1 MTTAHHGYATRAA
14 AATLLLL
21 TSLAPTLP
29 AQTTSALQV
38 NVGGLPSGVNAQ
50 VYISGPAGYQQ
61 VLTGTATLTG
71 LTPGSYSIGAGVVS
85 SGSNGLYVPSLN
97 PGASIEVFPGQV
109 TAAATVEYQAVTPS
123 WQPIGPTAIQ
133 GTGSLAGAGAIRPI
147 AINNSNPLEMFAG
160 GGGDGY
166 LGFLS
171 LSGVY
176 KTMDGGA
183 TWAQMNAG
191 MTDPLVEALWLDQSS
206 PSIVLA
212 GTESGGIFRS
222 TNAGAQWTPVQVCS
236 SVTSPLGA
244 VTAFVQTGG
253 VLYAGSGL
261 GLLKS
266 LDDGISWCMEQPTSA
281 PVRVLAVSG
290 LAIYLGLL
298 DGHVLTRVN
307 ANSAWISSLP
317 GTPEYEVT
325 HLAVNPTNP
334 SICYS
339 ISPSP
344 PPVATRLYLTTDGGH
359 TWSPVTTVNLNSSYL
374 QVIEFQPSNPQVIFA
389 GQDGEIF
396 RSTDGGG
403 TWSPAVG
410 GWSPESIYPDAGGV
424 TGRVIAGTA
433 EGIYLSQDNGNTW
446 SSLNENLTTSI
457 LYGITVQG
465 SSILTSA
472 QDYQA
477 IGSFDGGRTWQI
489 LPGTNETGEILFNP
503 YNPSYA
509 YYSTGTVNG
518 FFYSSDGG
526 RTFLPATSNAPGLS
540 FGDLAR
546 EIAVDPSTPSTV
558 YAAGA
563 NGVYQSSDWG
573 RTFTLTN
580 WQIPPYPWAITVD
593 PSDAR
598 TIFVSVG
605 IPGSGSQLYFT
616 HDKGTTWTQSVFT
629 DVGPGYFVSV
639 PMTIAVDPFN
649 SRNVVVGQYDWSPT
663 LPGGGIHVSTDG
675 GNTFTQANNGI
686 QGPTGLMWGGMVSD
700 VEFSPWY
707 RGVLAAST
715 LSGLY
720 LSSDLGG
727 HWTNLRE
734 NSVPYLFTGLA
745 WANGGLYATT
755 FGEGVLSMQFAAP
768 LIVSPTSTEVGAAGA
783 PGSISVVAPSSS
795 TTWNAASNAAWI
807 TVVSGAAGSG
817 NGTITYSIAPNSS
830 ATSRTGAITIGG
842 YTFSV
847 SQTGTGQPG
856 QPQITAVLN
865 VDYSATIAAGS
876 WIVIE
881 GSNLA
886 TATGDWSNAVVNG
899 ALPTTLNNVSVS
911 VDGKP
916 AYLYY
921 VSPTQ
926 INAQTP
932 DDSTIGPVSVVVTSN
947 AVASAAL
954 TVPMNLVSP
963 ALFLWPQSYVV
974 ATHLDYSLA
983 AANGLFAGLATQPA
997 QPGETIILWGTGLG
1011 PGGQAGSVPQ
1021 LTYTIS
1027 EPVVV
1032 HFGTST
1038 TNASS
1043 VAAGAG
1049 EVSVDQI
1056 AVIVPPTVSADD
1068 YMIGIE
1074 MGGTVYETGKL
1085 TVGSA
1090 APKM

>member
-1 MTTAHHGYATRAA
+1 
-14 AATLLLL
+14 
-21 TSLAPTLP
+21 
-29 AQTTSALQV
+29 
-38 NVGGLPSGVNAQ
+38 
-50 VYISGPAGYQQ
+50 
-61 VLTGTATLTG
+61 
-71 LTPGSYSIGAGVVS
+71 
-85 SGSNGLYVPSLN
+85 
-97 PGASIEVFPGQV
+97 
-109 TAAATVEYQAVTPS
+109 
-123 WQPIGPTAIQ
+123 
-133 GTGSLAGAGAIRPI
+133 
-147 AINNSNPLEMFAG
+147 
-160 GGGDGY
+160 
-166 LGFLS
+166 
-171 LSGVY
+171 
-176 KTMDGGA
+176 
-183 TWAQMNAG
+183 
-191 MTDPLVEALWLDQSS
+191 
-206 PSIVLA
+206 
-212 GTESGGIFRS
+212 
-222 TNAGAQWTPVQVCS
+222 
-236 SVTSPLGA
+236 
-244 VTAFVQTGG
+244 
-253 VLYAGSGL
+253 
-261 GLLKS
+261 
-266 LDDGISWCMEQPTSA
+266 
-281 PVRVLAVSG
+281 
-290 LAIYLGLL
+290 
-298 DGHVLTRVN
+298 
-307 ANSAWISSLP
+307 
-317 GTPEYEVT
+317 
-325 HLAVNPTNP
+325 
-334 SICYS
+334 
-339 ISPSP
+339 
-344 PPVATRLYLTTDGGH
+344 
-359 TWSPVTTVNLNSSYL
+359 
-374 QVIEFQPSNPQVIFA
+374 
-389 GQDGEIF
+389 
-396 RSTDGGG
+396 
-403 TWSPAVG
+403 
-410 GWSPESIYPDAGGV
+410 
-424 TGRVIAGTA
+424 
-433 EGIYLSQDNGNTW
+433 
-446 SSLNENLTTSI
+446 
-457 LYGITVQG
+457 
-465 SSILTSA
+465 
-472 QDYQA
+472 
-477 IGSFDGGRTWQI
+477 
-489 LPGTNETGEILFNP
+489 
-503 YNPSYA
+503 
-509 YYSTGTVNG
+509 
-518 FFYSSDGG
+518 
-526 RTFLPATSNAPGLS
+526 
-540 FGDLAR
+540 
-546 EIAVDPSTPSTV
+546 
-558 YAAGA
+558 
-563 NGVYQSSDWG
+563 
-573 RTFTLTN
+573 
-580 WQIPPYPWAITVD
+580 
-593 PSDAR
+593 
-598 TIFVSVG
+598 
-605 IPGSGSQLYFT
+605 
-616 HDKGTTWTQSVFT
+616 
-629 DVGPGYFVSV
+629 
-639 PMTIAVDPFN
+639 
-649 SRNVVVGQYDWSPT
+649 
-663 LPGGGIHVSTDG
+663 
-675 GNTFTQANNGI
+675 
-686 QGPTGLMWGGMVSD
+686 
-700 VEFSPWY
+700 
-707 RGVLAAST
+707 
-715 LSGLY
+715 
-720 LSSDLGG
+720 
-727 HWTNLRE
+727 
-734 NSVPYLFTGLA
+734 LA